1 MRTYEDTFS
10 GDRIYPGKGK
20 LYVRGD
26 SKIFRFQRGKTE
38 SLFLQRKNPRRIA
51 WTTLF
56 RRQHKKG
63 ISEVSGSEK
72 VHIDCLEMFCDELPN
87 GKGSVVRG
95 HILRLTNH
103 KLLGY
108 MEIAKKRTRRTVK
121 HQRAIVGAS
130 LDIIK
135 ERRTQRPEAR
145 AAARQ
150 AAIKE
155 GKEKK
160 TAAESKKKAEKAKS
174 AAGAA
179 RGQLGKIQSKMGAKG
194 APNKVNAKSR

>member
-1 MRTYEDTFS
+1 MRTYDDTFS
-10 GDRIYPGKGK
+10 GDKIYPGKGK
-20 LYVRGD
+20 LYIRGD
-26 SKIFRFQRGKTE
+26 SKIFRFQNGKTE

-56 RRQHKKG
+56 RRMHKKG
-63 ISEVSGSEK
+63 ISEEV
-72 VHIDCLEMFCDELPN
+72 
-87 GKGSVVRG
+87 
-95 HILRLTNH
+95 
-103 KLLGY
+103 
-108 MEIAKKRTRRTVK
+108 AKKRSRRTVK

-130 LDIIK
+130 LDVIK
-135 ERRTQRPEAR
+135 ERRAQRPEAR

-160 TAAESKKKAEKAKS
+160 TAQESKKKMEKAKS

-179 RGQLGKIQSKMGAKG
+179 RGQTQKIQSKQGAKG
-194 APNKVNAKSR
+194 APNKVSAKSR